1 MPWLLP
7 PSHTHQTL
15 DTIRIVLLKGWA
27 STTTLLAGSLAN
39 FLPAYDVTKL
49 RIAKL
54 RLTFI
59 EKVAAKDRRGV
70 LLLICRI
77 RRLSQWADPEPP
89 NGKRDL

>member
-7 PSHTHQTL
+7 PSHTHLTL
-15 DTIRIVLLKGWA
+15 ATIKFVLLKGWV
-27 STTTLLAGSLAN
+27 STTTLLAASLAN
-39 FLPAYDVTKL
+39 YLPAYDVTKL

-77 RRLSQWADPEPP
+77 RRLSQWADPEPQ
-89 NGKRDL
+89 NGKHGL